1 MATNSGGGDADPSRG
16 SGAEKVTTAA
26 ASDPEAAPGE
36 LANEP
41 ADSNVPDAGRGGCLK
56 FGWGCLPVLAVV
68 LAMPASLL
76 G

>member
-1 MATNSGGGDADPSRG
+1 MAINSGGDADPSRG
-16 SGAEKVTTAA
+16 SGAQKVTTAA
-26 ASDPEAAPGE
+26 ASDPEAAPGA

-41 ADSNVPDAGRGGCLK
+41 ADSNVPDPGGGGCLK

-68 LAMPASLL
+68 VATPASLL